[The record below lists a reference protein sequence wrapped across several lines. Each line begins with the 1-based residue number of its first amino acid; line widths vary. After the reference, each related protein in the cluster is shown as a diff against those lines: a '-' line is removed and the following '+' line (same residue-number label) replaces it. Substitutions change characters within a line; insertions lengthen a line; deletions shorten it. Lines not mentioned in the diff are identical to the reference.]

1 MTRKSGTGGSIMNM
15 RYEPEGP
22 AGFEGGPA
30 SYPTEA
36 PLPTTATTTATTSAG
51 MGDRAGEAGSH
62 MADVTKNQAGRV
74 AGEAGRQAKNL
85 MGQARTELTDQAGQQ
100 QERVASGL
108 RTMSEQLTSMG
119 DQAEAGMA
127 ADLVREAA
135 QRTGSVADWLQARDP
150 GSLVEEV
157 KSFARRRPGTF
168 ITIAAVA
175 GVALGRVTRAAVTNA
190 TETSGSHTTGM
201 SSTGTAATGVVTP
214 GVVPPVTTYT
224 EPGLETEY
232 SAGSEY
238 SDVRDVTP

>member
-1 MTRKSGTGGSIMNM
+1 MNT
-15 RYEPEGP
+15 RYEPDGP
-22 AGFEGGPA
+22 AGFEGSPA
-30 SYPTEA
+30 SYPTDV
-36 PLPTTATTTATTSAG
+36 PLTAEDTANQG
-51 MGDRAGEAGSH
+51 LGDRAGQAGSH

-74 AGEAGRQAKNL
+74 ASEAGAQVRNM

-100 QERVASGL
+100 QERVAGGL

-119 DQAEAGMA
+119 DNAEGGMA

-135 QRTGSVADWLQARDP
+135 QRTGSLADWLQARDP

-175 GVALGRVTRAAVTNA
+175 GLAIGRVTRAAVTNA
-190 TETSGSHTTGM
+190 TESGDTRTAGMTG
-201 SSTGTAATGVVTP
+201 A
-214 GVVPPVTTYT
+214 VPPVPRYT

-232 SAGSEY
+232 SAGPEY
-238 SDVRDVTP
+238 SDIRDVTP